1 MTSKQPSKGKD
12 AKDKEE
18 LLVDSED
25 LPYDDEDDDNEYDE
39 DQKAMSDAQ
48 EADGLE
54 LRDLIEDS

>member
-39 DQKAMSDAQ
+39 DQKAMSDA
-48 EADGLE
+48 
-54 LRDLIEDS
+54 